1 MTDLYY
7 NKNCNK
13 YFDLTLYDKYN
24 VYFYSNNNLNFIMLK
39 QKNIKEKNEIW
50 VKYNICC
57 VYDMQKNFVLKGE
70 DMIIIEKELIDN
82 KLNIDDKKIKNI
94 NDLEEQIKK
103 QIFNNEYIGYIKT
116 NIKNNIFNFYL
127 IKDIIK
133 E

>member
-13 YFDLTLYDKYN
+13 YFSLKLYDKYN

-39 QKNIKEKNEIW
+39 NKNTEQNDIWVTYSICCIYDIEKN
-50 VKYNICC
+50 
-57 VYDMQKNFVLKGE
+57 FLLKGK
-70 DMIIIEKELIDN
+70 DIIIIENKLIDN
-82 KLNIDDKKIKNI
+82 KLDINIKIIKNI

-103 QIFNNEYIGYIKT
+103 QIFKNNYIGYIKT
-116 NIKNNIFNFYL
+116 NIKNNIYYFYL